1 MAPGPVW
8 RRMTGMT
15 AGTTDDTRNGETMT
29 RTMDEDGDRRG
40 TSDARDAGHIPTVA
54 VIGALEEETALIAGR
69 LRRASTASGAGVDVV
84 DGLLD
89 SASGRPVHVAV
100 TVGGMGLVN
109 AAATT
114 QRLIDVHHP
123 DAVIFSG
130 IAGNLNPALH
140 VNDVVIGGTVRYL
153 DTDMKLVAQW
163 APKLQEFHSDDR
175 LVAVAD
181 EVLTSH
187 GIPHITGII
196 ASGNRFVDTDELR
209 RSAVLQT
216 GADAVEMEGA
226 AVLHVAG
233 RNRVPGLVIRALSDN
248 ADTAYDEFATF
259 DVSRFADTAAAVATD
274 IIRRLGPATVESGPS
289 A

>member
-1 MAPGPVW
+1 
-8 RRMTGMT
+8 
-15 AGTTDDTRNGETMT
+15 
-29 RTMDEDGDRRG
+29 MDEGRDRCGR
-40 TSDARDAGHIPTVA
+40 SDVRDAARIPTVA

-69 LRRASTASGAGVDVV
+69 LRRASTASGAGIEVV

-89 SASGRPVHVAV
+89 AASGGLVHVAV

-130 IAGNLNPALH
+130 IAGNLNPDLH

-153 DTDMKLVAQW
+153 DTDMKLVSQW
-163 APKLQEFHSDDR
+163 APKLQEFRSDDR
-175 LVAVAD
+175 LVALAD
-181 EVLTSH
+181 EVLTSR

-233 RNRVPGLVIRALSDN
+233 RNRVRGLVIRALSDN
-248 ADTAYDEFATF
+248 ADTAYDEFSTF

-274 IIRRLGPATVESGPS
+274 ILRRLDPTTLGSGRC
-289 A
+289 AERAVQG

>member
-1 MAPGPVW
+1 MA
-8 RRMTGMT
+8 
-15 AGTTDDTRNGETMT
+15 
-29 RTMDEDGDRRG
+29 TMDEDGRG
-40 TSDARDAGHIPTVA
+40 TSEGSNGGTRRIPTVA

-69 LRRASTASGAGVDVV
+69 LRGASTESGASLDVV
-84 DGLLD
+84 VGLLD
-89 SASGRPVHVAV
+89 TEAGDPVRVAV

-114 QRLIDVHHP
+114 QRLIDAYHP

-130 IAGNLNPALH
+130 IAGNINPDLH

-153 DTDMKLVAQW
+153 DTDMKLVGQW
-163 APKLQEFHSDDR
+163 APKLQEFRSDDR
-175 LVAVAD
+175 LVEIAD
-181 EVLTSH
+181 GVLTDH
-187 GIPHITGII
+187 GIHHITGII

-233 RNRVPGLVIRALSDN
+233 RNGVPGLVIRALSDN

-274 IIRRLGPATVESGPS
+274 IIRRLDSSSIACGTAADRIAQG
-289 A
+289 